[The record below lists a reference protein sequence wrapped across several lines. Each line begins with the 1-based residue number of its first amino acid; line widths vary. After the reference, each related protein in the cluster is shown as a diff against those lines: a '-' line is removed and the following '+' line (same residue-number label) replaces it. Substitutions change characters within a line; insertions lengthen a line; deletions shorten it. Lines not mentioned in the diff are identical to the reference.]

1 MNETQIA
8 IMSGLAKIREEG
20 VRVVTVEVTKLEEL
34 YSENARLRE
43 ALEDAAI
50 MIRLFETG
58 DLQED
63 RIVADLRRVGR

>member
-1 MNETQIA
+1 
-8 IMSGLAKIREEG
+8 
-20 VRVVTVEVTKLEEL
+20 LEEL